1 MRITGLYVALAAL
14 LVLILSAR
22 IVVRRWKTR
31 VPLGDGDDKELR
43 KCIRVQA
50 NAIEYLPLALL
61 LLLLLELDQ
70 TRPLL
75 LHIFGIVLIAGRI
88 IHAVGLSISGGASP
102 GRMIGTALTWGV
114 MLVMA
119 ILLLWQQFLVMTF

>member
-14 LVLILSAR
+14 LVLILSIR
-22 IVVRRWKTR
+22 VVMHRWKAR

-61 LLLLLELDQ
+61 LLLMLELDQ

-75 LHIFGIVLIAGRI
+75 LHIFGIVLIAARV
-88 IHAVGLSISGGASP
+88 IHAVGLSITAGNSP
-102 GRMIGTALTWGV
+102 GRVIGTALTWLV

-119 ILLLWQQFLVMTF
+119 VMLLWQHIVATTI